1 MSSKVTCQERETM
14 HSFSVKSK
22 DKHAQLKKP
31 TEDRDNIRA
40 KRLAVTKHQYA
51 YRFEALR
58 RNVGEPRP
66 GGVHSH
72 LKSTTERKE
81 KTIIRKFAC
90 MTMRAGKK
98 IKIRKEAE
106 KHCWLDRSAWKAEP
120 PPPPPEFIITEPARK
135 IRTLMRENALKKR
148 SKSRTLM
155 STAKSVSRNAAARV
169 LMSRYQSKLV

>member
-1 MSSKVTCQERETM
+1 MSSKVTCQERETT
-14 HSFSVKSK
+14 HSCSVKSK
-22 DKHAQLKKP
+22 DKHAQMKKP
-31 TEDRDNIRA
+31 TEDKDNFRA
-40 KRLAVTKHQYA
+40 KRLAVTNHQYA

-58 RNVGEPRP
+58 RNIGEPRP

-72 LKSTTERKE
+72 LQPTTKRKE

-90 MTMRAGKK
+90 MTMRGGKK
-98 IKIRKEAE
+98 SKSGKKRKNFVDLTGARE
-106 KHCWLDRSAWKAEP
+106 KPNLP
-120 PPPPPEFIITEPARK
+120 PPQFIITEPARK
-135 IRTLMRENALKKR
+135 LRTLMRENALEKR